1 MFLIQSLL
9 YFQRS
14 PVTRHRRVT
23 YVIYITLHPSLA
35 TWVWV
40 ACATRKGETLPK
52 SVTTSQYIFNK
63 RPKFTFASQNIFLQ
77 SVIYSTKRTIIL
89 AWGKSRVF
97 STDPPFLHRRDNNDC
112 RPLHGTWRTLCMNKH
127 LINKA
132 VGRTQKTSFPLSSI
146 SKASLCS
153 DFKQIPVLAR
163 ANPRNQHPSFHSE
176 SFRNLFITRGTEY
189 REWLVENI
197 TWQLASKFSQWE
209 LTMAARSG

>member
-132 VGRTQKTSFPLSSI
+132 VARTLKTSFPLGSN
-146 SKASLCS
+146 SKAPSAPIL
-153 DFKQIPVLAR
+153 KQIPVLEQ
-163 ANPRNQHPSFHSE
+163 ANPGNEHQSFYSE

-197 TWQLASKFSQWE
+197 TWQFASKFSQWE

>member
-40 ACATRKGETLPK
+40 ACVTRKGETLPK

-63 RPKFTFASQNIFLQ
+63 RPKFTFSSQNIFLQ

-97 STDPPFLHRRDNNDC
+97 STDPPFLLRRDNNDC
-112 RPLHGTWRTLCMNKH
+112 RPLRRTWRILCMNKH
-127 LINKA
+127 L
-132 VGRTQKTSFPLSSI
+132 TQKTSFPLAASPKPSSAPI
-146 SKASLCS
+146 L
-153 DFKQIPVLAR
+153 KQIPVLAS
-163 ANPRNQHPSFHSE
+163 ANPDNQHPSFYSE